1 MKLIIQIPC
10 LNEEDSLPRVLSE
23 LPREVIGFDEVEW
36 LVIDDGSTDRT
47 VEMARRHGVDHLV
60 RLTSHRGLATAFQAG
75 LDAALK
81 LGADV
86 IVNTDADGQYRATD
100 IPRLVEPIVARR
112 ADMVVGDRQVQDV
125 DHFSPTKKLLQKL
138 GSWVVR
144 GASGTRVL
152 DTTSGFRA
160 YNREAALQLIVVS
173 RYTYTLESLIQAG
186 KMSVA
191 IEDVPISPNETD
203 RESRLVGSTS
213 AYVRRNA
220 FAIFRAYT
228 LYEPLRV
235 FMLLTVVFGVLAL
248 AAWSPFLFDWIVN
261 GDRSGHI
268 QSLILGAVLMLAAVQ
283 MFALGIIGDA
293 LAGQRSIQQRV
304 YERVRRLE
312 LEAGVEPS
320 NYERGDREPPRPL
333 TVETIKTPVAR

>member
-1 MKLIIQIPC
+1 MKLVIQIPC
-10 LNEEDSLPRVLSE
+10 LNEEESLPSVLAE
-23 LPREVIGFDEVEW
+23 LPRSVVGFDQVEW
-36 LVIDDGSTDRT
+36 LIVDDGSTDGT
-47 VEMARRHGVDHLV
+47 IGVARRYGVDHLV
-60 RLTSHRGLATAFQAG
+60 RLTSNRGLATAFQAG

-86 IVNTDADGQYRATD
+86 IVNTDADGQYSSSD
-100 IPRLVEPIVARR
+100 IPGLVEPIVARR

-125 DHFSPTKKLLQKL
+125 EHFSPTKKLLQKL

-144 GASGTRVL
+144 RASGTQVI

-160 YNREAALQLIVVS
+160 YNREAALQLIVVN
-173 RYTYTLESLIQAG
+173 RYTYTLEGLIQAG

-191 IEDVPISPNETD
+191 IEDVPISPNPVE
-203 RESRLVGSTS
+203 RESRRLGSTS
-213 AYVRRNA
+213 SYVRRNA

-235 FMLLTVVFGVLAL
+235 FMLLAILFGVLAL

-261 GDRSGHI
+261 GDPSGHI

-293 LAGQRSIQQRV
+293 LAGQRAIAQRV

-312 LEAGVEPS
+312 LEAGVEPAH
-320 NYERGDREPPRPL
+320 YERLAADRPL
-333 TVETIKTPVAR
+333 TVETIETSIAR

>member
-1 MKLIIQIPC
+1 
-10 LNEEDSLPRVLSE
+10 
-23 LPREVIGFDEVEW
+23 
-36 LVIDDGSTDRT
+36 
-47 VEMARRHGVDHLV
+47 
-60 RLTSHRGLATAFQAG
+60 
-75 LDAALK
+75 
-81 LGADV
+81 V
-86 IVNTDADGQYRATD
+86 IVHTDADGQYSASD
-100 IPRLVEPIVARR
+100 IPRLAEPIVAHR
-112 ADMVVGDRQVQDV
+112 ADMVVGDRQVQTV
-125 DHFSPTKKLLQKL
+125 EHFSPTKKLLQRT

-144 GASGTRVL
+144 QASGTEVI

-160 YNREAALQLIVVS
+160 YNREAALQLIVVN

-191 IEDVPISPNETD
+191 IEDVPISPNPVE
-203 RESRLVGSTS
+203 RESRLLGSTS

-235 FMLLTVVFGVLAL
+235 FMLLATLFGVLAL

-293 LAGQRSIQQRV
+293 LAGQRAIAQRV

-320 NYERGDREPPRPL
+320 NYERVDRGRPL
-333 TVETIKTPVAR
+333 TVEKIETSVAR